1 MRKLHLLL
9 LPALL
14 LALTV
19 GLAACGGG
27 GESDE
32 DKITSTIET
41 AATST
46 DPAVCDETQ
55 TLKFMEQTTS
65 GAGKEAEK
73 ECEEEAKSGESNPES
88 VNVSKVEVNG
98 EKATADA
105 EFKGGNFNE
114 QTLEVALVDEGGE
127 WKLDEFVG
135 FAKFDPAVFVEVL
148 AKQLENEP
156 SIKPAMASCIVEGIS
171 EFSKSELEA
180 LVVENNTQAITEVAE
195 SCE

>member
-9 LPALL
+9 LPVLL
-14 LALTV
+14 LALTL

-32 DKITSTIET
+32 DKIASTIET

-46 DPAVCDETQ
+46 APAVCGETQ

-65 GAGKEAEK
+65 GSGKEAEK

-88 VNVSKVEVNG
+88 VNVSKVEVSG
-98 EKATADA
+98 GKATADA

-114 QTLEVALVDEGGE
+114 QTLEVALVEEGGE

-135 FAKFDPAVFVEVL
+135 FAKFDPSVFVEAL

-156 SIKPAMASCIVEGIS
+156 SIEPQAAGCIVEGIE
-171 EFSKSELEA
+171 EFSKPELES
-180 LVVENNTQAITEVAE
+180 LVVENNTQAIVEVAE

>member
-14 LALTV
+14 LALTL

-46 DPAVCDETQ
+46 DPAVCSETQ
-55 TLKFMEQTTS
+55 TLKFMEQTAGGS
-65 GAGKEAEK
+65 GKQAE
-73 ECEEEAKSGESNPES
+73 ELCEREAKEGNGQPDS
-88 VNVSKVEVNG
+88 VTVSEVKVDG
-98 EKATADA
+98 EKATANA
-105 EFKGGNFNE
+105 EFKGGHFNE
-114 QTLEVALVDEGGE
+114 QTLEVALVEEGGE
-127 WKLDEFVG
+127 WKLNDFVG
-135 FAKFDPAVFVEVL
+135 FAKFDPAVFIEAL
-148 AKQLENEP
+148 AEQIESEP
-156 SIKPAMASCIVEGIS
+156 SIEPQVAACIVKGIK

-180 LVVENNTQAITEVAE
+180 LVVENDTQAIVEVAE
-195 SCE
+195 SCQ